1 MTSNHYQAIRDAAV
15 AALAIAIMGCNSDA
29 RISNETQAAPA
40 TQIENAA
47 AHATQPL
54 VVDHAAGT
62 YEASGNVFSYEV
74 SA

>member
-1 MTSNHYQAIRDAAV
+1 MRDAAV

-47 AHATQPL
+47 APATQTI
-54 VVDHAAGT
+54 VVDHAAGK

>member
-1 MTSNHYQAIRDAAV
+1 MTSNHYQAMRDTAV
-15 AALAIAIMGCNSDA
+15 AALAIALMGCNSDA
-29 RISNETQAAPA
+29 RISNETQAAPS
-40 TQIENAA
+40 TQIESAA
-47 AHATQPL
+47 APATQTI